1 MIIVSFKAF
10 QLWLMEAPLPWL
22 FAHWKGQGFWRCHS
36 IFFAKVRK
44 NPLIPVSALNA
55 DRVLFQSS
63 RPSFRLASAIRTIL
77 GLNLAKTFTKSCW
90 AAITVSMFL

>member
-44 NPLIPVSALNA
+44 NPLIPVSASNA
-55 DRVLFQSS
+55 GVRINAGFSS
-63 RPSFRLASAIRTIL
+63 IPFKTHRTY
-77 GLNLAKTFTKSCW
+77 
-90 AAITVSMFL
+90 